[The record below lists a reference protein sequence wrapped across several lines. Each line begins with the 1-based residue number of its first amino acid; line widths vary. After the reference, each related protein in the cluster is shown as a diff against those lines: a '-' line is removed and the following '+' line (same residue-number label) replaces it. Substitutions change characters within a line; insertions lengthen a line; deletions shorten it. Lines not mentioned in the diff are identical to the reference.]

1 MEFTDYAA
9 RQRKPGRSLMGISFV
24 ILLHIALAYGLASG
38 LARKAVEKVVG
49 PLETKIIEEVK
60 KPPPPDTPPPPPKMV
75 QVMPTFVP
83 PPEVQ
88 ISSPVVQAVISN
100 PTPVAPPVYAPPAP
114 PAPPAPVAAPS
125 VGVACP
131 NSQSIRSE
139 IKFPMQ
145 ARKDGIEGEV
155 VVAFTVA
162 ANGEIKDIE
171 VKSSTNRVFNS
182 VSINATRQFKCNAQ
196 GRDVRV
202 EVPYSF
208 KLEN

>member
-1 MEFTDYAA
+1 MNYAE
-9 RQRKPGRSLMGISFV
+9 RQRNPGKHLAGISVVVVFHV
-24 ILLHIALAYGLASG
+24 LLIWALANG
-38 LARKAVEKVVG
+38 LARKVVEVVKG

-60 KPPPPDTPPPPPKMV
+60 KPPPPDTPPPPPPKMA

-88 ISSPVVQAVISN
+88 ISAPAPAPVISN

-114 PAPPAPVAAPS
+114 PAPAPVAAPT

-131 NSQSIRSE
+131 NFKATLQNE
-139 IKFPMQ
+139 LKYPLQ

-155 VVAFTVA
+155 LLEFTVA
-162 ANGEIKDIE
+162 SSGEIRDVE
-171 VKSSTNRVFNS
+171 VKSSTNRVFNNP
-182 VSINATRQFKCNAQ
+182 SINTVKQFRCQGQ

-202 EVPYSF
+202 QVPIAY
-208 KLEN
+208 KLTD